1 MAAGDEDADDA
12 VAEVVGVEVEEEGD
26 GVAEEVPR
34 TARAVLRITFP

>member
-1 MAAGDEDADDA
+1 
-12 VAEVVGVEVEEEGD
+12 VAIVGVEVDEEGE

>member
-1 MAAGDEDADDA
+1 
-12 VAEVVGVEVEEEGD
+12 VVGVEVEEEGD